1 MNILLNKSL
10 RPKIY
15 RKENTGFTIIETL
28 VAITVLMIAI
38 AGPLVVASKGLNAAL
53 YARDQVIAS
62 GLAQESME
70 YIKSI
75 KNTNVTKIDYFPV
88 SGGPTSW
95 LTDIVGI
102 SECEN
107 SFSRCDISAVN
118 SVRSTGGTDP
128 SGYKIYFI
136 PTTGYS
142 NHSSGSTET
151 KFYRYYYLTKATNG
165 NGNGACINNDTECI
179 LHVVVNWNEGIV
191 PYSMEL
197 VSEITNVTP

>member
-1 MNILLNKSL
+1 M
-10 RPKIY
+10 
-15 RKENTGFTIIETL
+15 GFTIIETL

-75 KNTNVTKIDYFPV
+75 KNTNVASIDYFPV
-88 SGGPTSW
+88 QGDTTNW
-95 LTDIVGI
+95 LTNIVDA
-102 SECEN
+102 SYCKK
-107 SFSRCDISAVN
+107 SSSRCDISAVN
-118 SVRSTGGTDP
+118 SLRSTGGTDP
-128 SGYKIYFI
+128 LGYKIYFD

-142 NHSSGSTET
+142 NVSSGSTET
-151 KFYRYYYLTKATNG
+151 KFYRYYYLSSSSSGG
-165 NGNGACINNDTECI
+165 NCVESSTACT
-179 LHVVVNWNEGIV
+179 LHVVVNWTEGIV
-191 PYSMEL
+191 PYNMEL